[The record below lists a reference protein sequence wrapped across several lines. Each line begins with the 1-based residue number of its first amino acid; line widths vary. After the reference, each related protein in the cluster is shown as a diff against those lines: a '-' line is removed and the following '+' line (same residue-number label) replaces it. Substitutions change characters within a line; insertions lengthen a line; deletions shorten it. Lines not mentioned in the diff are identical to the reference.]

1 MSTKRLNIDILA
13 NDKSKQ
19 ALNSVQ
25 GNLDKTKNSVLNLKN
40 ALIGLGVGAVLKS
53 FVDVGKEVQNLQVR
67 FKFLFGS
74 AEEGALAF
82 DNLSKFASK
91 VPFSLEE
98 ITQASGNLAVVA
110 KDADDLNRI
119 LEITGNVASVTGLDF
134 ATAGSQIQR
143 AFSGGI
149 ASADIFREKGVR
161 ALLGFEEG
169 AKVSVEETVR
179 AFEEAFSG
187 DGRFANATD
196 DLANTLEG
204 TISMLQD
211 SFFNFQKVVAEQ
223 FIAELQTQ
231 LGDLNDFLGT
241 NADSIEDFAEI
252 IGENLAS
259 ATLTTAEAFK
269 TVYPPLKLVGET
281 IAGLVDGYLSLPV
294 VVQEVGIIG
303 AILGGKKGLA
313 GLAILGALSKAF
325 KDIFGS
331 TEELIDLQDYGKE
344 VGKEY
349 AEAFK
354 SQKTNLEELN
364 KTKEEAISKNQ
375 ELAKSME
382 GFAIRNNQIMK
393 TINHAEIERLRKLDE
408 AVERSLK
415 KQEEANRKKVE
426 LEKQGQGQIVDA
438 VGDGLQKIS
447 GLNKDAFR
455 AYQAF
460 QIAMATVNTF
470 RAVSNALATY
480 PFPLNIAV
488 GGAELARGLAT
499 VAQIRSIAPPR
510 QTGGRV
516 FEGQPYTVGE
526 NGRETF
532 VPESN
537 GTILPN
543 GAGMGATNVNITI
556 NANDTQGFDDLL
568 VKRRSVI
575 VNVINDA
582 LNRQG
587 KEALV

>member
-13 NDKSKQ
+13 KDKTKQ
-19 ALNSVQ
+19 ALNGVQ
-25 GNLDKTKNSVLNLKN
+25 GNLDKTKTSVINLKN

-53 FVDVGKEVQNLQVR
+53 FVDVGKEVENLQVR

-91 VPFSLEE
+91 VPFSLDE

-110 KDADDLNRI
+110 KDANDLNRI

-161 ALLGFEEG
+161 QLLGFKEG
-169 AKVSVEETVR
+169 AKVSIEETVK

-187 DGRFANATD
+187 DGKFAQATD
-196 DLANTLEG
+196 ELAQTLTG
-204 TISMLQD
+204 TSSMLQD
-211 SFFNFQKVVAEQ
+211 KLFNFQKTVSDQ
-223 FIAELQTQ
+223 FVGTLTDE
-231 LGDLNDFLGT
+231 LGDLNQYLEDNRDTINEIATLLGT
-241 NADSIEDFAEI
+241 TLANSIILLGKSLTTTKSTMDKFNIGVRDLLLDVVPLGFGLGTIREEFPELANAIDDYLDSQYPANDAIKDFNKSIEDSSTAMGNASEA
-252 IGENLAS
+252 LA
-259 ATLTTAEAFK
+259 
-269 TVYPPLKLVGET
+269 
-281 IAGLVDGYLSLPV
+281 
-294 VVQEVGIIG
+294 
-303 AILGGKKGLA
+303 
-313 GLAILGALSKAF
+313 
-325 KDIFGS
+325 
-331 TEELIDLQDYGKE
+331 
-344 VGKEY
+344 
-349 AEAFK
+349 
-354 SQKTNLEELN
+354 NM
-364 KTKEEAISKNQ
+364 TKV
-375 ELAKSME
+375 
-382 GFAIRNNQIMK
+382 
-393 TINHAEIERLRKLDE
+393 LD
-408 AVERSLK
+408 A
-415 KQEEANRKKVE
+415 QEEAYKSKVDINEILAENEVRIEERKYQEMLDAQKSFDAEMRRRQSAEKIFLANEIKRKVE
-426 LEKQGQGQIVDA
+426 LEKQGQEQIVDA
-438 VGDGLQKIS
+438 VGGALSKIS
-447 GLNKDAFR
+447 GLNKNAFR

-488 GGAELARGLAT
+488 GSAELARGLAT

-516 FEGQPYTVGE
+516 FAGQPYTVGE

-532 VPESN
+532 VPEQN

-543 GAGMGATNVNITI
+543 GDMGKATNVYITV

-582 LNRQG
+582 LNSQG